1 MSNYGFGDLNNG
13 SGLFGKLT
21 DLLGNGVMN
30 PSELVGT
37 KPNAPRK
44 DSFDVPVVSEDK
56 LSTPP
61 RESASPAPA
70 TPNSTGGGAPAQPE
84 KGAHQK
90 AKGDPAELNLKI
102 TEAPEGETLEDIMA
116 ELNELVGLEDIK
128 NHVTTMV
135 NKLKIDARR
144 KELELSTID
153 VGLHKLFI
161 GNPGTG
167 KTTVARFM
175 GRIYK
180 AIGQM
185 ERGHLIEV
193 DRSDLVAGYVGQT
206 EAKAKQILEASLGG
220 VLFIDEAY
228 ALVPENGDQDYGSDA
243 INIILKFMEDHKRE
257 FVLIAAGYPYEM
269 ERFIDSNSG
278 FASRFDETM
287 KFVDYD
293 AKELEEIFDLSLNKN
308 DYSVS
313 KDVRA
318 KIKENLNWFIENKN
332 QNFANGRLMRKYFES
347 IVRNQANRLAKSSK
361 ELTEAQLRRITVS
374 DLPKAL
380 EELL

>member
-1 MSNYGFGDLNNG
+1 MASYGFGDLNNG
-13 SGLFGKLT
+13 SGLFGKLS
-21 DLLGNGVMN
+21 DLIEKGITSPG
-30 PSELVGT
+30 EIAGT
-37 KPNAPRK
+37 KPSSPRE
-44 DSFDVPVVSEDK
+44 DSFEVPVFSENK
-56 LSTPP
+56 PT
-61 RESASPAPA
+61 APA
-70 TPNSTGGGAPAQPE
+70 NTSSPRTPESTGGASDAAPQPE

-90 AKGDPAELNLKI
+90 AKSDPAEANLKI
-102 TEAPEGETLEDIMA
+102 TEAPEGETIEDIMK

-128 NHVTTMV
+128 GHVSTMV

-144 KELELSTID
+144 QELGLSTID

-180 AIGQM
+180 AVGQL

-206 EAKAKQILEASLGG
+206 EGKTKEILEASLGG

-228 ALVPENGDQDYGSDA
+228 ALIPEDASQDYGSDA

-287 KFVDYD
+287 KFIDYD
-293 AKELEEIFDLSLNKN
+293 AKELEAIFDLALNKN
-308 DYSVS
+308 DYTVS

-318 KIKENLNWFIENKN
+318 KIQENLTWFIENKN

-347 IVRNQANRLAKSSK
+347 IVRNQANRLAKNTK

-374 DLPKAL
+374 DLPKDL